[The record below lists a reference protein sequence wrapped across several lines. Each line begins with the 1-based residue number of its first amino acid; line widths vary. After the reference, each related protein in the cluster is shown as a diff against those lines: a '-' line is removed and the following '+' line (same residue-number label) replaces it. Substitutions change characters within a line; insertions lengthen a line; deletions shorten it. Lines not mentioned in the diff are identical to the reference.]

1 MAETCSADGLPIAFK
16 ESPECNDLQSSPQ
29 RISFDVNQ
37 MINTFLGLSEC
48 APSPSNTGFTAYLE
62 SCLLHIRN
70 LIQFFRDPKS
80 EKITIRD
87 FVRGGRS
94 IDVTL
99 APDLASV
106 RDLID
111 QYLAAGNRMRTSD
124 CSLPV
129 DEILGSAVVGL
140 GDAFKSFVEQLPAGS
155 VETKCL
161 ENSTRAAL
169 GKLKTVEDVKE

>member
-1 MAETCSADGLPIAFK
+1 MIDA
-16 ESPECNDLQSSPQ
+16 QSSDDLSMALTEYHQGNDFQSMLQ
-29 RISFDVNQ
+29 RISFDLNQ
-37 MINTFLGLSEC
+37 MINTFIAMRGC
-48 APSPSNTGFTAYLE
+48 APSPSNAGFTAYLE

-99 APDLASV
+99 APDLAPV

-111 QYLAAGNRMRTSD
+111 QYLAAGN
-124 CSLPV
+124 
-129 DEILGSAVVGL
+129 
-140 GDAFKSFVEQLPAGS
+140 
-155 VETKCL
+155 
-161 ENSTRAAL
+161 
-169 GKLKTVEDVKE
+169 